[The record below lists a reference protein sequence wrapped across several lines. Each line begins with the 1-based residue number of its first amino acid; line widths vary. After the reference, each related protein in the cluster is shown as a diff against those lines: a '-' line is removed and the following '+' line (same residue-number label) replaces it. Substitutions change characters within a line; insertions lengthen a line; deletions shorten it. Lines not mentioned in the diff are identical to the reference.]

1 MSVSDILNNF
11 INAPANQPYPIH
23 QYAFISPIDIPF
35 TKEVRAA
42 CEANLCGRYGKSWAC
57 PPGAG
62 DWEELRDHYKNYK
75 NALVY
80 TTKHDLEDPLIL
92 KAWTK
97 AESSM
102 KSWTKLFLAC
112 LKMKKSPSSFWEPEA
127 ALSAKNAHIPTRP
140 AASPKKPSVPW
151 KRAALTSSPSLKA
164 AA

>member
-23 QYAFISPIDIPF
+23 QYAFISPIDNPF

-80 TTKHDLEDPLIL
+80 TTKHDLEDSFDIEGMDEGRIQHEKLDQTVLGLLENEKAFGSRKLLSLRKMHISRRALPLPP
-92 KAWTK
+92 
-97 AESSM
+97 
-102 KSWTKLFLAC
+102 KSQAF
-112 LKMKKSPSSFWEPEA
+112 
-127 ALSAKNAHIPTRP
+127 HG
-140 AASPKKPSVPW
+140 SV
-151 KRAALTSSPSLKA
+151 RH
-164 AA
+164 

>member
-80 TTKHDLEDPLIL
+80 TTKHDLEDSFDI
-92 KAWTK
+92 
-97 AESSM
+97 EGM
-102 KSWTKLFLAC
+102 DEGRIQHEKLDQTVLG
-112 LKMKKSPSSFWEPEA
+112 LLEPEA